1 MADWILKYWIQAL
14 FSFVIAGLVAVYRKL
29 ACKMKEQDAIK
40 LGIQALLRDRIIQSY
55 NHYMEKECC
64 PIYALENVI
73 ALYVQ
78 YNALGGNGAV
88 TELIEKLKDLPT
100 EPKNKEVY

>member
-1 MADWILKYWIQAL
+1 MKEWILKYWLESVFGIL
-14 FSFVIAGLVAVYRKL
+14 IAGTVAKFRK
-29 ACKMKEQDAIK
+29 KSKEQEAIKKEQEAIK

-78 YNALGGNGAV
+78 YHALGGNGAV

-100 EPKNKEVY
+100 EPKK